1 MLHFP
6 SENYRKNGYPNEE
19 WVFTGILKAGNLP
32 RMNNKEVLANLFMSL
47 PNETYPI
54 EKLFTINN
62 WKLISLAM

>member
-6 SENYRKNGYPNEE
+6 TENYRKNSYPNEE
-19 WVFTGILKAGNLP
+19 WGFTGIFKVGNLP